1 MEFASSQQADVDG
14 LERTGQ
20 ELSHPEGGLHSILNF
35 GSFNRIEVV
44 TKQF

>member
-20 ELSHPEGGLHSILNF
+20 ESSHPEGGLHSILDF
-35 GSFNRIEVV
+35 GSFDRIEVV
-44 TKQF
+44 AKRF